1 MSIIPDSKKVRILK
15 KNFIKSQEK
24 KYSAVS
30 FSELYDTYDTCNY
43 LLDKGIDKG
52 KNALLKKAIQKV
64 IDQKEYIPENTD
76 YHPYPSINNP
86 NFIYELSKKAE
97 FYHHKM
103 LLNQSDL
110 EKKCEQKKFQLGN
123 HQQFL
128 KSFINEETPYKGLLI
143 FHGVGVG
150 KTCSAISISN
160 SFRDVYKRKK
170 KKIICLVSKNIRPG
184 WLQTIY
190 DPSKNKDQCTGDTYL
205 QVMKSFEKN
214 GFLQQKGKS
223 RNIKKMIHKYYEFYG
238 YREFSGMINRL
249 VRVGKWKNMKKND
262 PELEL
267 RHKQVIKEYF
277 SERLLIID
285 EVHNLREENDIS
297 HSRETIQTI
306 DKIIQ
311 YSDNLRLILMSATP
325 MFNKSSEI
333 VWLLNMLLKNDKRP
347 IIEKDDIFDED
358 DTITSSG
365 EKILVNKSRGYISYL
380 RGENPI
386 NFPLRLSPKDG
397 TNDTNVYPVNTLWG
411 ERSPY
416 QFKFLDMHI
425 SQFTSIQKETYESYI
440 QSIRQSDD
448 INISEQ
454 KVGVQISNIVFPT
467 KSKDIN
473 FKNMY
478 GKRGMNNILTNEIKN
493 NKITYCYKKDYIKE
507 VEIPMF
513 DEKVLINYSTKI
525 HTIIKNITKTSGII
539 FIYSEYLSSGIIPI
553 SLALEHL
560 GYGKYDN
567 NDLLQ
572 YPKWKPGSSKH
583 TKQEPIDY
591 LGKTRSEDD
600 FTKQAKYIILS
611 GNKSLSPNN
620 KEEIKKL
627 VDPSNSYGES
637 IKIVL
642 GNVVASEGLD
652 FKNIREIHILDPW
665 FHLNRVEQI
674 IGRGIR
680 FCSHNVLQDEE
691 RNVTVYLHAAI
702 HIPTN
707 DSIDT
712 RTYRLAEQKTK
723 SIGAVETIL
732 KRNSI
737 DYFLNKPIN
746 YISKKDISPITLVTS
761 KGLKLEKYEIHDR
774 EFSKV
779 CSFQRVCEYNSY
791 LTEDVEE
798 SLNEISMERVN
809 FDTFSVSTSREL
821 IMKVIDFIV
830 GLFSMNSFYNISEL
844 INITLHNIDVNE
856 KIIYHSLTTMIQEKT
871 YLRNKENIF
880 GYMIQ
885 KQDYYIFQ
893 PFDMYEKSCLFY
905 RTRKQEVPEE
915 YSTLTINWGDSI
927 ETDEPIEKLKGY
939 DSLKKTIKDK
949 IKDNGGGNLEKLL
962 ENNIISMSKENIQ
975 NYVFDTLSYGHKVV
989 ILKTI
994 LRKSEKDKLESDIVE
1009 YFRYNLIYKSSD
1021 SKYSI
1026 GLEWIRGKIIYKN
1039 LSGFYLANG
1048 SRDQGPHSFYILDK
1062 ETWFCLNDDPSTP
1075 LHPNNNLIRHKI
1087 NEAIRDITIL
1097 DASARTPIMSDR
1109 YYTYSIKHKD
1119 NHSFKLVNNRQKN
1132 TPGKDT
1138 LPGIIIEQVS
1148 NKNSIRM
1155 LFQSIEI
1162 LKPVYE
1168 TYTRFLT
1175 EKYKDFITLIVQY
1188 TKNITSVKK
1197 EEIDIIPE
1205 VIEEQ
1210 EDHLNYINQIVI
1222 SSINKIKAS
1231 IKTELEK
1238 EIKNRYKEL
1247 KSFYEKKLISTLM
1260 EIIFRE
1266 NNSHVSYDLMDILHT
1281 IN

>member
-1 MSIIPDSKKVRILK
+1 MSIKPDSKKIKDMK
-15 KNFIKSQEK
+15 KKFIKSQEK
-24 KYSAVS
+24 KYSQDS
-30 FSELYDTYDTCNY
+30 FSELYNTYDTCNY
-43 LLDKGIDKG
+43 LLDKEIDKE

-76 YHPYPSINNP
+76 YHSYPSINNP

-103 LLNQSDL
+103 LLNQGDL
-110 EKKCEQKKFQLGN
+110 EKKCTQNKFQLGN

-190 DPSKNKDQCTGDTYL
+190 DPSKNKDQCTGDTYSHM
-205 QVMKSFEKN
+205 MKSFEKD

-238 YREFSGMINRL
+238 YREFSGMIRRL
-249 VRVGKWKNMKKND
+249 VRVGKWKTMKEND

-267 RHKQVIKEYF
+267 RQKQVIKEYF

-285 EVHNLREENDIS
+285 EVHNLREEDDIS
-297 HSRETIQTI
+297 HSRETIETI

-347 IIEKDDIFDED
+347 IIEKDDIFDKD

-397 TNDTNVYPVNTLWG
+397 TTDTMEYPVNTMWG

-425 SQFTSIQKETYESYI
+425 SQFTSVQKEAYETYI

-454 KVGVQISNIVFPT
+454 KVGIQISNIVFPT
-467 KSKDIN
+467 KSKEIN
-473 FKNMY
+473 YKDMY
-478 GKRGMNNILTNEIKN
+478 GKRGMKNILTNEMKN
-493 NKITYCYKKDYIKE
+493 NKLTYSYKKDYIKE
-507 VEIPMF
+507 VKTPMF

-525 HTIIKNITKTSGII
+525 HTIIKNIKKTSGII

-553 SLALEHL
+553 ALALEHL

-572 YPKWKPGSSKH
+572 YPKWKPDSSKH

-591 LGKTRSEDD
+591 LGKKQSDND

-627 VDPSNSYGES
+627 VDSSNSYGES

-702 HIPTN
+702 HTPTD

-746 YISKKDISPITLVTS
+746 YISKKDISPITLVSST
-761 KGLKLEKYEIHDR
+761 GRKLENFEIHDR
-774 EFSKV
+774 KYSKV
-779 CSFQRVCEYNSY
+779 CSFQRKCEYNSY
-791 LTEDVEE
+791 LTKDVED
-798 SLNEISMERVN
+798 SLNEITMETVN
-809 FDTFSVSTSREL
+809 FDTFSISTSKEL
-821 IMKVIDFIV
+821 IQKAIDFIG

-844 INITLHNIDVNE
+844 INITLQNIDVNE
-856 KIIYHSLTTMIQEKT
+856 KIIYHAITTMIQEKT
-871 YLRNKENIF
+871 YLRNKENII

-893 PFDMYEKSCLFY
+893 PFDMFENSCLFY
-905 RTRKQEVPEE
+905 RTTEPTMSEE
-915 YSTLTINWGDSI
+915 YSRVSINWGDSI
-927 ETDEPIEKLKGY
+927 ETDEPVEKPEEY
-939 DSLKKTIKDK
+939 DSLIKTIQDT
-949 IKDNGGGNLEKLL
+949 ILDNGGGNFKKLL
-962 ENNIISMSKENIQ
+962 ANNIISMSQENIQ
-975 NYVFDTLSYGHKVV
+975 NYVFDTLSYTHKIV
-989 ILKTI
+989 ILKAI
-994 LRKSEKDKLESDIVE
+994 LRKSKKNKLESDIVE
-1009 YFRYNLIYKSSD
+1009 YFKYNLIYKSS

-1026 GLEWIRGKIIYKN
+1026 FQETIVYKN
-1039 LSGFYLANG
+1039 LSGFYLTNG
-1048 SRDQGPHSFYILDK
+1048 SLGNEPYSFYILDK
-1062 ETWFCLNDDPSTP
+1062 DTNNKEIWFCLNKDTFTP
-1075 LHPNNNLIRHKI
+1075 VHPNYLLIKRNIDKVMRNI
-1087 NEAIRDITIL
+1087 PREDYFESPITKG
-1097 DASARTPIMSDR
+1097 R

-1119 NHSFKLVNNRQKN
+1119 NHSFKLVNNRQKDK
-1132 TPGKDT
+1132 KDK
-1138 LPGIIIEQVS
+1138 LPGIIIETIS
-1148 NKNSIRM
+1148 NKNSIRTI
-1155 LFQSIEI
+1155 FQSIEI

-1168 TYTRFLT
+1168 TYTGFLT
-1175 EKYKDFITLIVQY
+1175 EKYKKFISLIVEY
-1188 TKNITSVKK
+1188 TKNNTSIKK
-1197 EEIDIIPE
+1197 GEIDIISE

-1210 EDHLNYINQIVI
+1210 ENHLNYINQVVI
-1222 SSINKIKAS
+1222 SLINKIKAS
-1231 IKTELEK
+1231 IKTEMEEK
-1238 EIKNRYKEL
+1238 IQSDYREL
-1247 KSFYEKKLISTLM
+1247 KSFYEKKFISTLM
-1260 EIIFRE
+1260 EMIFRE
-1266 NNSHVSYDLMDILHT
+1266 NKLHVSYDLMNILYT